1 MDIGNKYGTLEMQ
14 KQLLLLLKEFHQFC
28 VENQIQYSLDWGSLL
43 GAVRHK
49 GFIPWD
55 DDLDIMV
62 DRNNYEKIKLYINN
76 SALTIERDN
85 KALWI
90 DRIRPKNDKIVGGYL
105 PTIDIFLVDNAPD
118 GKWAKKIRLL
128 SLLFL
133 QGMLKSNPNFNKGNI
148 FFRLSTLVTYALGR
162 IIPNNLKLKWYNDL
176 MQRSNGKSTE
186 KKASYNTAFED
197 MPKLY
202 FPDVIDH
209 VKAVPFED
217 TEAFITTTFHQC
229 LVDKFGSDYMTPPSD
244 DKRVPIHI

>member
-1 MDIGNKYGTLEMQ
+1 MDSNNQYGTLEVQ
-14 KQLLLLLKEFHQFC
+14 EKLLLLLKEFHRFC
-28 VENQIQYSLDWGSLL
+28 IANDIQYSLDWGSLL

-62 DRNNYEKIKLYINN
+62 DRVNYEKIKRSIKN
-76 SALTIERDN
+76 STMMIGCD
-85 KALWI
+85 KMALWI
-90 DRIRPKNDKIVGGYL
+90 DRIRFVSDEFADGYV
-105 PTIDIFLVDNAPD
+105 PTMDIFIVDNAPD
-118 GKWAKKIRLL
+118 GKWARKIRLI

-133 QGMLKSNPNFNKGNI
+133 QGMLKSNPNFKKGNI
-148 FFRLSTLVTYALGR
+148 AYRTATLVTYGLGR
-162 IIPNNLKLKWYNDL
+162 LFPNSLVLRLYDRL
-176 MQRSNGKSTE
+176 MQRSNGKQTE

>member
-1 MDIGNKYGTLEMQ
+1 M
-14 KQLLLLLKEFHQFC
+14 LLKEFHQFC
-28 VENQIQYSLDWGSLL
+28 VVNQIQYSLDWGSLL

-62 DRNNYEKIKLYINN
+62 DRKNYEKIKLFINN
-76 SALTIERDN
+76 STLTIDHDN

-90 DRIRPKNDKIVGGYL
+90 DRIRPKNDIIVGGYL
-105 PTIDIFLVDNAPD
+105 PTIDIFLLDNAPD
-118 GKWAKKIRLL
+118 GKWARKIRLF

-133 QGMLKSNPNFNKGNI
+133 QGMLKSNPNFNKGN
-148 FFRLSTLVTYALGR
+148 FFLRLSTLVTYALGR
-162 IIPNNLKLKWYNDL
+162 IIPNNKKLKWYNSL

-202 FPDVIDH
+202 DRH
-209 VKAVPFED
+209 VLDEVMVMPFED
-217 TEAFITTTFHQC
+217 TEAFVTSDYHQC
-229 LVDKFGSDYMTPPSD
+229 LVDKFGPDYMTPPSEH
-244 DKRVPIHI
+244 KRVPIHILNNT